1 MAQETALRK
10 AADILRHTKHGVAL
24 TGAGIS
30 VASGIPA
37 FRGSQGLWEKWDP
50 RIFEISFFR
59 QDPVQS
65 WTLLL
70 ELDKLMMAAK
80 PNEGHKALAELER
93 MGIITAV
100 ITQNIDGLHQEAGSR
115 DVVEFHGSSRR
126 MRCMQC
132 GRTWAREEIE
142 ISPDSLPPRCGCRG
156 LIKPD
161 VVFFG
166 EAIPGEAGISA
177 YSACNACEV
186 MLVVG
191 TSAVVAPASHLPV
204 IAKQAGAKLIEIN
217 MEPSAL
223 GNLSDF
229 VLLGEASVILPQLL
243 QEVKKPA

>member
-1 MAQETALRK
+1 MTQEATLKK
-10 AADILRHTKHGVAL
+10 AADILRNTRHAVAL
-24 TGAGIS
+24 TGAGVS

-59 QDPVQS
+59 QDPVQG

-70 ELDKLMMAAK
+70 ELDKLMMAAR
-80 PNEGHKALAELER
+80 PNEGHNALAELER
-93 MGIITAV
+93 MGIVTAV

-132 GRTWAREEIE
+132 GRTWAREEI
-142 ISPDSLPPRCGCRG
+142 SLDSLPPRCGCSG

-166 EAIPGEAGISA
+166 EAIPEQAGISA
-177 YSACNACEV
+177 YGACNACEV

-204 IAKQAGAKLIEIN
+204 IAKQAGAKIIEIN

-223 GNLSDF
+223 GSLSDF
-229 VLLGEASVILPQLL
+229 VILGEASAILPQLV
-243 QEVKKPA
+243 EAVKKPA